1 MDLKFLYLLVMFD
14 LPTQTKVERKR
25 YSKFRKTLLNDGFT
39 MIQYSCYM
47 RICKSNYS
55 AKSHIKFIIDNLP
68 NKGEIRIMKLT
79 SNIYNKMKIYSGSK
93 KDNKKNRTN
102 QEKLGIQSIIEF

>member
-1 MDLKFLYLLVMFD
+1 MDLKFLYLLILFD
-14 LPTQTKVERKR
+14 LPTQTKAQRKR
-25 YSKFRKTLLNDGFT
+25 YTKFRKTLLDDGFT

-55 AKSHIKFIIDNLP
+55 AQSHKKFIVDNLP
-68 NKGEIRIMKLT
+68 KKGEVRIMKLT
-79 SNIYNKMKIYSGSK
+79 DNVYNSMKIYSSE
-93 KDNKKNRTN
+93 NKNKNNKTN

>member
-1 MDLKFLYLLVMFD
+1 MDLKFLYLLVLFD
-14 LPTQTKVERKR
+14 LPTQTKAERKK

-55 AKSHIKFIIDNLP
+55 AESHIKYIVKKLP
-68 NKGEIRIMKLT
+68 PKGEVRIMKLT
-79 SNIYNKMKIYSGSK
+79 NNVYNSMKIYSNTK
-93 KDNKKNRTN
+93 KENNNRTN
-102 QEKLGIQSIIEF
+102 EEKLGIQSIIEF